1 MKGSI
6 RRRGKD
12 ARRWTLVFDASRV
25 NGQRKQQWVK
35 FEGTKREAEARLRE
49 LCGQVD
55 GGQYIIGKETL
66 GDFLDLWLERIRARV
81 MTETG
86 SANDREKAPNTYFT
100 YERHVRIQIKP
111 VLGKKVLSK
120 LTSLDIERAID
131 AWRAMPNGK
140 LADKRLSGRT
150 VFNLYTT
157 LDAALNKAVAWQ
169 RIKANPCRNVE
180 PPEKGS
186 SQISAL
192 AVDDFMGLLVALQ
205 ERDLFV
211 PCLFMALAGVRRGE
225 ALGMQRSAVD
235 LTDGVAYIG
244 QQVARMLDGSLGLK
258 RPKTKR
264 PRTVTLAPELVYALG
279 LHLAKTKG
287 DLVFPR
293 PGTVSLWNPTTFSTA
308 LRDASAS
315 IGVVASSQ
323 RIRRVFSTMSNR
335 QEGVARK
342 AVAEI
347 MGHSGEIN
355 LRHYDDV
362 NLADKR
368 SVTDSVGAAVSRLLA
383 ERGLTLEKH

>member
-1 MKGSI
+1 VGEV
-6 RRRGKD
+6 R
-12 ARRWTLVFDASRV
+12 
-25 NGQRKQQWVK
+25 
-35 FEGTKREAEARLRE
+35 REAQARLRE
-49 LCGQVD
+49 LCGEVD
-55 GGQYIIGKETL
+55 DGQYIIGKETV
-66 GDFLDLWLERIRARV
+66 GEFLDLFLERIRARV
-81 MTETG
+81 MIESG
-86 SANDREKAPNTYFT
+86 RVNDREKAPNTYFT
-100 YERHVRIQIKP
+100 YERHIRIQIKP
-111 VLGKKVLSK
+111 VLGKKVLSR

-150 VFNLYTT
+150 VFNVLTT
-157 LDAALNKAVAWQ
+157 LNAALNKAVAWQ
-169 RIKANPCRNVE
+169 RIKANPCRYVE

-192 AVDDFMGLLVALQ
+192 PVDGCMELLVALQ

-211 PCLFMALAGVRRGE
+211 PCLFMALTGARRCE
-225 ALGMQRSAVD
+225 MLGMQRSSID
-235 LTDGVAYIG
+235 LTDGVG
-244 QQVARMLDGSLGLK
+244 QIEQQAARMLDGSLGLK

-264 PRTVTLAPELVYALG
+264 PRPVTLAPELVYALT

-308 LRDASAS
+308 LRDAGAS
-315 IGVVASSQ
+315 IGVTASSQ

-368 SVTDSVGAAVSRLLA
+368 SVTNSLGAAVSKLLA
-383 ERGLTLEKH
+383 EQGLTLEKR